1 MFSVYQSVSLL
12 KRILG
17 EELSN
22 AVVMLVKKN
31 LEPCCIR
38 QYTVHLFSLYFNLN
52 VRMSKMTFCTFSSSP
67 HNIRFVSKML
77 CQKV

>member
-22 AVVMLVKKN
+22 AIVMLVKKK
-31 LEPCCIR
+31 EI
-38 QYTVHLFSLYFNLN
+38 
-52 VRMSKMTFCTFSSSP
+52 
-67 HNIRFVSKML
+67 
-77 CQKV
+77 